1 VCWRRAEDGGRKMVV
16 VKDEAACTWPKVE
29 KGRNMWRDLDGVTH
43 PITIG
48 GPATTRGDG
57 ALLRTFLN

>member
-1 VCWRRAEDGGRKMVV
+1 MVV
-16 VKDEAACTWPKVE
+16 VGDEAACTWPKVE